1 MALSQPALTVINP
14 ALTVINP
21 ALTVINPAL
30 TVINPDLT
38 VIKLAFTVI
47 NTVITQ
53 LPYTSALYIEPLL
66 MTDRP
71 STPPRSKSIEL
82 PAMALPPATSIN
94 KAHTKGRLSGSP
106 QPTARTGLKSSLV
119 KRPLL
124 KSSVFKSSVL
134 SRLSISVLLGLSL
147 VACQPPAEQATNEAA
162 ADPTQGSDDK
172 VIITADTV
180 TLTTNH
186 ILNIKSKRYQPS
198 LGLKGTMFATNTTT
212 LASPTN
218 ASVQEVL
225 VNANQQVKKDTPL
238 FVLKVLA
245 NTEGA
250 TGEVA
255 TDAQAEESNPTVA
268 ATKTTPTTPAAN
280 EQPPELAK
288 NAPNDPSAPASTAP
302 ATPAATVY
310 KVGQLLPFKA
320 PFFGSIEQLNIKV
333 GDHVTAQQ
341 PLLKLSNPNDL
352 QFIATL
358 PISAKSQLSIGQ
370 NVTFSV
376 TALPDT
382 FTGQISKLVPSS
394 NPQHLLVHVHITQH
408 DEIHNQL
415 KPNMT
420 VLGRVDYGQIEVGTI
435 VPKSGIH
442 NADLT
447 SLLTPPYRAINPI
460 KAEVWI
466 IGQDQRLSRQ
476 QIQVIEYD
484 PETQQYLVAGINN
497 DSLICLAPL
506 PTDSEGKKV
515 VVS

>member
-1 MALSQPALTVINP
+1 
-14 ALTVINP
+14 
-21 ALTVINPAL
+21 
-30 TVINPDLT
+30 
-38 VIKLAFTVI
+38 
-47 NTVITQ
+47 
-53 LPYTSALYIEPLL
+53 
-66 MTDRP
+66 MTDRS

-82 PAMALPPATSIN
+82 PAMAFHPAISSN

-106 QPTARTGLKSSLV
+106 QPTTRTGLKSSLV

-124 KSSVFKSSVL
+124 KSSVLKSSVL

-225 VNANQQVKKDTPL
+225 VSANQQVKKDTPL

-245 NTEGA
+245 NAEGA
-250 TGEVA
+250 TDELGTDSAEADESAIANAA
-255 TDAQAEESNPTVA
+255 TDKAATGAQAEESNPTAAVA
-268 ATKTTPTTPAAN
+268 KTTPTTPPAN
-280 EQPPELAK
+280 EPPPELAK
-288 NAPNDPSAPASTAP
+288 NATNDPTAPASTAP
-302 ATPAATVY
+302 AAPPATVY
-310 KVGQLLPFKA
+310 KVGQLLTFKA
-320 PFFGSIEQLNIKV
+320 PFFGSIEQLNIKA
-333 GDHVTAQQ
+333 GDRVTAQQ

>member
-14 ALTVINP
+14 ELTV
-21 ALTVINPAL
+21 V
-30 TVINPDLT
+30 
-38 VIKLAFTVI
+38 KLAFTVI

-53 LPYTSALYIEPLL
+53 LPYTFVLYIEPLL
-66 MTDRP
+66 MTDQS

-82 PAMALPPATSIN
+82 PAMALHPATSIN

-124 KSSVFKSSVL
+124 KPSVLKSSVL

-172 VIITADTV
+172 IIITADTV

-225 VNANQQVKKDTPL
+225 VTANQQVKKDTPL

-245 NTEGA
+245 NAEGA
-250 TGEVA
+250 TDDLKTDSAEADESATDTVA
-255 TDAQAEESNPTVA
+255 TGAQAEESNPTVA
-268 ATKTTPTTPAAN
+268 ATKTTPTKPAAN

-288 NAPNDPSAPASTAP
+288 NAPNDPSAPASTTP
-302 ATPAATVY
+302 ATPPATVY
-310 KVGQLLPFKA
+310 KVGQLLTFKA
-320 PFFGSIEQLNIKV
+320 PFFGSIEQLDIKA
-333 GDHVTAQQ
+333 GDRVTAQQ